1 MTAKELRFPVEGM
14 TCAACSSRV
23 ERALGRVSGVEAAN
37 VNLATESASV
47 QYDPALVQ
55 PQDLLAAVEAAG
67 YSAGTAAASFSVTG
81 MTCAACVGRVERSL
95 SRLPGALEASVNLA
109 TETATVRY
117 SPQML
122 SEQDLYSAVEAAGYG
137 VQRPQE
143 AGSPAAAP
151 PPGAGD
157 GLKRDLHLS
166 AAFSVPLFL
175 LSMGPMLYAPLH
187 HWLLGTVGE
196 AAVNWVMLLLALPV
210 QFWVG
215 QRFYRAGWA
224 ALRHGSPDM
233 NTLVMMGTTAAF
245 AYSALV
251 TLAPGL
257 LPPAARHVYFEASG
271 VVITL
276 VLLGKYLESLAKSR
290 STGAMRAL
298 LELRP
303 PEAWLVEGSGVRRVP
318 AESVRRGQQVQVR
331 TGEKVPVD
339 GVIVSG
345 ESYLDESMLTGE
357 SVTVA
362 KGPGDEVTGGTLNGS
377 GLLTVE
383 ATRVGTDS
391 ALAQIIA
398 LVEQAQSEKPPIQGL
413 ADRVVAAFVPA
424 VLVIAA
430 LTFGAWLMAGG
441 ADALP
446 QALIHTVA
454 VLIIACPCAMGLA
467 TPVSVMVGSGKAAE
481 LGVLFGGGQALE
493 GLHRADVVALDK
505 TGTLTTGRPAL
516 TALHLSPAPDSPI
529 LKSPAPKLPAP
540 KLPAPK
546 LTEEQLLALVA
557 SAEAGSDHPIA
568 HALVAAA
575 QERGVQFT
583 PATQVNTAAGY
594 GIAAQVGGYQVHLGA
609 ERYMAQLGLET
620 APWAAQLAAL
630 GAQAATPVFVAVG
643 GQVAALLG
651 VSDPLKPGSREA
663 VAALHRQGYRVLMVT
678 GDSQATARAVAAQ
691 VGLNPDTEVRA
702 EVLPADKAAVI
713 EELQAQGLK
722 VVMVGDGINDAPALA
737 RADVGVALGTGTDVA
752 AQTADV
758 LLMSGDLRGVPN
770 AAALS
775 AATLRNIRMN
785 LFWAFA
791 YNVLLIPVAAGLFA
805 RWGLGLSPVLA
816 AAAMGL
822 SSVFVMSNALRLR
835 GFRPPLA
842 RSAPPLEPET
852 RAALSR

>member
-1 MTAKELRFPVEGM
+1 MTAKELRLPVEGM
-14 TCAACSSRV
+14 TCAACVGRV
-23 ERALGRVSGVEAAN
+23 ERALQKVPGVEEAQ
-37 VNLATESASV
+37 VNLATEAANV
-47 QYDPALVQ
+47 HYDPAAVAPEQLVQ
-55 PQDLLAAVEAAG
+55 AVQQAG
-67 YSAGTAAASFSVTG
+67 YSVETAAADFGVTG
-81 MTCAACVGRVERSL
+81 MTCAACVGRVERAL
-95 SRLPGALEASVNLA
+95 KKAPGVLDASVNLA
-109 TETATVRY
+109 TERASVRY
-117 SPQML
+117 LPGVS
-122 SEQDLYSAVEAAGYG
+122 SAEDLYAAVEAAGYG
-137 VQRPQE
+137 TERPSMAGASAGPAADPQE
-143 AGSPAAAP
+143 RASAG
-151 PPGAGD
+151 
-157 GLKRDLHLS
+157 LRRDLGRS
-166 AAFSVPLFL
+166 AAFAVPLFL
-175 LSMGPMLYAPLH
+175 LSMGPMLYPPLH
-187 HWLLGTVGE
+187 HWLLSTVGE
-196 AAVNWVMLLLALPV
+196 GTLNWLMLALAVPV

-215 QRFYRAGWA
+215 RRFYRAGWG

-233 NTLVMMGTTAAF
+233 NTLVMIGTTAAF

-290 STGAMRAL
+290 SSGAMRAL
-298 LELRP
+298 LQLRP
-303 PEAWLVEGSGVRRVP
+303 PEAWLLEGDAVQRIP
-318 AESVRRGQQVQVR
+318 AESVRRGQRVQVR

-339 GVIVSG
+339 GVIVQG

-357 SVTVA
+357 SVPVA

-383 ATRVGTDS
+383 ATRVGAAS

-413 ADRVVAAFVPA
+413 ADRVVAAFVPV

-430 LTFGAWLMAGG
+430 LTFAAWLIWGG
-441 ADALP
+441 EAALP

-481 LGVLFGGGQALE
+481 LGVLFGGGRALE
-493 GLHRADVVALDK
+493 QLHRVDVVALDK
-505 TGTLTTGRPAL
+505 TGTLTAGRPTL
-516 TALHLSPAPDSPI
+516 TALHLSPTA
-529 LKSPAPKLPAP
+529 AW
-540 KLPAPK
+540 
-546 LTEEQLLALVA
+546 TESEVLALAA

-568 HALVAAA
+568 HALLTAA
-575 QERGVQFT
+575 QERELALT
-583 PATQVNTAAGY
+583 AATGLVTEAGY
-594 GIAAQVGGYQVHLGA
+594 GLTAQVGGHRVQLGA
-609 ERYMAQLGLET
+609 ERYMARLGLDT
-620 APWAAQLAAL
+620 SSWGAAL
-630 GAQAATPVFVAVG
+630 AELGRQAATPVFVAVD
-643 GQVAALLG
+643 GQPAALLG

-663 VAALHRQGYRVLMVT
+663 VAELHRQGYRVMMVT
-678 GDSQATARAVAAQ
+678 GDSQATARAIAAQ
-691 VGLNPDTEVRA
+691 VGLDPDREVRA
-702 EVLPADKAAVI
+702 EVLPADKAAAV
-713 EELQAQGLK
+713 EDLQAQGLK
-722 VVMVGDGINDAPALA
+722 VAMVGDGINDAPALA

-775 AATLRNIRMN
+775 AATLRNIRLN

-791 YNVLLIPVAAGLFA
+791 YNVLLIPVAAGVLS

-835 GFRPPLA
+835 GFRPPLERA
-842 RSAPPLEPET
+842 EVSAPSQ
-852 RAALSR
+852 AAARLST

>member
-1 MTAKELRFPVEGM
+1 MTAKELRLPVEGM
-14 TCAACSSRV
+14 TCAACVGRV
-23 ERALGRVSGVEAAN
+23 ERALQKVPGVEEAQ
-37 VNLATESASV
+37 VNLATEAASV
-47 QYDPALVQ
+47 HYDPAAVAPEQLVQ
-55 PQDLLAAVEAAG
+55 AVQKAG
-67 YSAGTAAASFSVTG
+67 YSVETAAADFGVTG
-81 MTCAACVGRVERSL
+81 MTCAACVGRVERAL
-95 SRLPGALEASVNLA
+95 KKAPGVLDASVNLA
-109 TETATVRY
+109 TERASVRY
-117 SPQML
+117 LPGMS
-122 SEQDLYSAVEAAGYG
+122 SAEDLYAAVEAAGYG
-137 VQRPQE
+137 TERPSMAGATSGPAADPQE
-143 AGSPAAAP
+143 RASAG
-151 PPGAGD
+151 
-157 GLKRDLHLS
+157 LRRDLGRS
-166 AAFSVPLFL
+166 AAFAVPLFL
-175 LSMGPMLYAPLH
+175 LSMGPMLYPPLH
-187 HWLLGTVGE
+187 HWLLSTVGE
-196 AAVNWVMLLLALPV
+196 GTLNWLMLALAVPV

-215 QRFYRAGWA
+215 RRFYRAGWG

-233 NTLVMMGTTAAF
+233 NTLVMIGTTAAF

-290 STGAMRAL
+290 SSGAMRAL
-298 LELRP
+298 LQLRP
-303 PEAWLVEGSGVRRVP
+303 PEAWLLEGDAVQRIP
-318 AESVRRGQQVQVR
+318 AESVRRGQRVQVR

-339 GVIVSG
+339 GVIVQG

-357 SVTVA
+357 SVPVA

-383 ATRVGTDS
+383 ATRVGAAS

-413 ADRVVAAFVPA
+413 ADRVVAAFVPV

-430 LTFGAWLMAGG
+430 LTFAAWLIWGG
-441 ADALP
+441 EAALP

-481 LGVLFGGGQALE
+481 LGVLFGGGRALE
-493 GLHRADVVALDK
+493 QLHRVDVVALDK
-505 TGTLTTGRPAL
+505 TGTLTAGRPTL
-516 TALHLSPAPDSPI
+516 TALHLSPTA
-529 LKSPAPKLPAP
+529 AW
-540 KLPAPK
+540 
-546 LTEEQLLALVA
+546 TESEVLALAA

-568 HALVAAA
+568 HALLTAA
-575 QERGVQFT
+575 QERELALT
-583 PATQVNTAAGY
+583 AATGLATEAGY
-594 GIAAQVGGYQVHLGA
+594 GLTAQVGGHRVQLGA
-609 ERYMAQLGLET
+609 ERYMARLGLDT
-620 APWAAQLAAL
+620 SSWGAAL
-630 GAQAATPVFVAVG
+630 AELGRQAATPVFVAVD
-643 GQVAALLG
+643 GQPAALLG

-663 VAALHRQGYRVLMVT
+663 IAELHRQGYRVMMVT
-678 GDSQATARAVAAQ
+678 GDSQATARAIAAQ
-691 VGLNPDTEVRA
+691 VGLDPDREVRA
-702 EVLPADKAAVI
+702 EVLPADKAAAV
-713 EELQAQGLK
+713 EDLQAQGLK
-722 VVMVGDGINDAPALA
+722 VAMVGDGINDAPALA

-775 AATLRNIRMN
+775 AATLRNIRLN

-791 YNVLLIPVAAGLFA
+791 YNVLLIPVAAGVLS

-835 GFRPPLA
+835 GFRPSLERAEVSAHSQAAA
-842 RSAPPLEPET
+842 R
-852 RAALSR
+852 LST

>member
-1 MTAKELRFPVEGM
+1 MTAKELRFAVEGM

-23 ERALGRVSGVEAAN
+23 ERALNKVPGVETAS
-37 VNLATESASV
+37 VNLATEAASV
-47 QYDPALVQ
+47 RYDPATVAPEQLIRAVQ
-55 PQDLLAAVEAAG
+55 DAG
-67 YSAGTAAASFSVTG
+67 YGVGTATADFGVTG
-81 MTCAACVGRVERSL
+81 MTCAACVGRVERAL
-95 SRLPGALEASVNLA
+95 KKTPGVLDASVNLA
-109 TETATVRY
+109 TERASVRY
-117 SPQML
+117 SPTML
-122 SEQDLYSAVEAAGYG
+122 TPEDLYSAVEAAGYG
-137 VQRPQE
+137 AERP
-143 AGSPAAAP
+143 PLDHL
-151 PPGAGD
+151 PGAEGATAPSPQQQASA
-157 GLKRDLHLS
+157 GLRRDLLLS
-166 AAFSVPLFL
+166 AAFAVPLFL
-175 LSMGPMLYAPLH
+175 ISMGPMLYPPLH

-196 AAVNWVMLLLALPV
+196 GALNWIMLALALPV

-215 QRFYRAGWA
+215 QRFYRSGWA

-233 NTLVMMGTTAAF
+233 NTLVMIGTTAAF

-251 TLAPGL
+251 TLFPGL
-257 LPPAARHVYFEASG
+257 LPPAAQHVYFEASG

-290 STGAMRAL
+290 SSGAMRAL

-303 PEAWLVEGSGVRRVP
+303 PEAWLLEGGTVQRVP

-331 TGEKVPVD
+331 TGEQVPVD

-357 SVTVA
+357 SVPVS

-383 ATRVGTDS
+383 ATRVGADS
-391 ALAQIIA
+391 ALAQIVA

-413 ADRVVAAFVPA
+413 ADRVVSVFVPV

-430 LTFGAWLMAGG
+430 LTFGAWLLWGG
-441 ADALP
+441 EAAVS
-446 QALIHTVA
+446 QALIHAVA

-481 LGVLFGGGQALE
+481 LGVLFGGGRALE
-493 GLHRADVVALDK
+493 ELHRVDVVALDK
-505 TGTLTTGRPAL
+505 TGTLTAGQPSL
-516 TALHLSPAPDSPI
+516 TALHLSPTAGLDD
-529 LKSPAPKLPAP
+529 
-540 KLPAPK
+540 
-546 LTEEQLLALVA
+546 TQVLALAA
-557 SAEAGSDHPIA
+557 SAETGSDHPLA
-568 HALVAAA
+568 HALLSAA
-575 QERGVQFT
+575 QERSLTLT
-583 PATQVNTAAGY
+583 PAARVKTEAGY
-594 GIAAQVGGYQVHLGA
+594 GIEAEVAGHTVQLGA
-609 ERYMAQLGLET
+609 ARYMERLGLPMDAWT
-620 APWAAQLAAL
+620 AAL
-630 GAQAATPVFVAVG
+630 DELGSQAATPVFVAVDG
-643 GQVAALLG
+643 SIAALLG

-663 VAALHRQGYRVLMVT
+663 VAQLHRQGYRVMMVT
-678 GDSQATARAVAAQ
+678 GDSWATARAIAEQ
-691 VGLNPDTEVRA
+691 VGLDPQSEVRA

-713 EELQAQGLK
+713 EELQTQGLK
-722 VVMVGDGINDAPALA
+722 VAMVGDGINDAPALA

-791 YNVLLIPVAAGLFA
+791 YNVLLIPVAAGLFT
-805 RWGLGLSPVLA
+805 RWGLSLSPVLA

-835 GFRPPLA
+835 GFRAPLGHPE
-842 RSAPPLEPET
+842 SAGAGLTP
-852 RAALSR
+852 ALSR

>member
-1 MTAKELRFPVEGM
+1 ME
-14 TCAACSSRV
+14 
-23 ERALGRVSGVEAAN
+23 
-37 VNLATESASV
+37 
-47 QYDPALVQ
+47 
-55 PQDLLAAVEAAG
+55 
-67 YSAGTAAASFSVTG
+67 TAAADFGVTG
-81 MTCAACVGRVERSL
+81 MTCAACVGRVERAL
-95 SRLPGALEASVNLA
+95 KKAPGVLDASVNLA
-109 TETATVRY
+109 TERASVRY
-117 SPQML
+117 LPGVS
-122 SEQDLYSAVEAAGYG
+122 SAEDLYAAVEAAGYG
-137 VQRPQE
+137 TERPSMAGASAGPAADPQE
-143 AGSPAAAP
+143 RASAG
-151 PPGAGD
+151 
-157 GLKRDLHLS
+157 LRRDLGRS
-166 AAFSVPLFL
+166 AAFAVPLFL
-175 LSMGPMLYAPLH
+175 LSMGPMLYPPLH
-187 HWLLGTVGE
+187 HWLLSTVGE
-196 AAVNWVMLLLALPV
+196 GTLNWLMLALAVPV

-215 QRFYRAGWA
+215 RRFYRAGWG

-233 NTLVMMGTTAAF
+233 NTLVMIGTTAAF

-290 STGAMRAL
+290 SSGAMRAL
-298 LELRP
+298 LQLRP
-303 PEAWLVEGSGVRRVP
+303 PEAWLLEGDAVQRVP
-318 AESVRRGQQVQVR
+318 AESVRRGQRVQIR

-339 GVIVSG
+339 GVIVQG

-357 SVTVA
+357 SVPVA

-383 ATRVGTDS
+383 ATRVGAAS

-413 ADRVVAAFVPA
+413 ADRVVAAFVPV

-430 LTFGAWLMAGG
+430 LTFAAWLIWGG
-441 ADALP
+441 EAALP

-481 LGVLFGGGQALE
+481 LGVLFGGGRALE
-493 GLHRADVVALDK
+493 QLHRVDVVALDK
-505 TGTLTTGRPAL
+505 TGTLTAGRPTL
-516 TALHLSPAPDSPI
+516 TALHLSPTA
-529 LKSPAPKLPAP
+529 AW
-540 KLPAPK
+540 
-546 LTEEQLLALVA
+546 TESEVLALAA

-568 HALVAAA
+568 HALLTAA
-575 QERGVQFT
+575 QERELALT
-583 PATQVNTAAGY
+583 AATGLVTEAGY
-594 GIAAQVGGYQVHLGA
+594 GLTAQVGGHRVQLGA
-609 ERYMAQLGLET
+609 EQYMARLGLDT
-620 APWAAQLAAL
+620 SSWGAAL
-630 GAQAATPVFVAVG
+630 AELGQQAATPVFVAVD
-643 GQVAALLG
+643 GQPAALLG

-663 VAALHRQGYRVLMVT
+663 VAELHRQGYRVMMVT
-678 GDSQATARAVAAQ
+678 GDSQATARAIAAQ
-691 VGLNPDTEVRA
+691 VGLDPDREVRA
-702 EVLPADKAAVI
+702 EVLPADKAAAV
-713 EELQAQGLK
+713 EDLQAQGLK
-722 VVMVGDGINDAPALA
+722 VAMVGDGINDAPALA

-775 AATLRNIRMN
+775 AATLRNIRLN

-791 YNVLLIPVAAGLFA
+791 YNVLLIPVAAGVLS

-835 GFRPPLA
+835 GFRPPLERA
-842 RSAPPLEPET
+842 EVSAPSQ
-852 RAALSR
+852 AAARLST